1 MQQRVLVLNRVWQPV
16 NIIGVRRAITL
27 LFQGH
32 ANAIFETPGSG
43 GHSVLNMEEWI
54 EFSAK
59 NPAPG
64 HSVRSVRLALRLPPV
79 LLLTGFDRMPRHEVR
94 FCRRNVYLRDNFH
107 CQYCGREFDERELTL
122 DHVVPRDRGGKTNW
136 ENIVTACSRC
146 NSRKAN
152 RLPHQAGMVLRKMPA
167 RPRWRAFLATMAG
180 QEEALPWL
188 PFLGDARN
196 KP

>member
-1 MQQRVLVLNRVWQPV
+1 
-16 NIIGVRRAITL
+16 VRRAITL

-32 ANAIFETPGSG
+32 ASAIFEAIGG
-43 GHSVLNMEEWI
+43 GHSVLSMEEWM
-54 EFSAK
+54 EFSAN
-59 NPAPG
+59 NPEPG
-64 HSVRSVRLALRLPPV
+64 NSVRSVRIALRVPPV

-94 FCRRNVYLRDNFH
+94 FCRRNVYLRDTFR
-107 CQYCGREFDERELTL
+107 CQYCGRVFDERELTL

-152 RLPHQAGMVLRKMPA
+152 RLPNQAGMVLRKMPA
-167 RPRWRAFLATMAG
+167 RPKWRTFLTSMAG

-188 PFLGDARN
+188 PFLG
-196 KP
+196 